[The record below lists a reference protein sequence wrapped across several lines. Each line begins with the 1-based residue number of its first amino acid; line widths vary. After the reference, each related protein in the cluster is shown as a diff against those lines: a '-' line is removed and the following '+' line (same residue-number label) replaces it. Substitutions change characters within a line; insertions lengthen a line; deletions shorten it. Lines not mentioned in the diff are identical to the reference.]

1 MSDVVTAADSC
12 RKGAFMQIGMARGV
26 ANEIRSQIE
35 SSGLAPG
42 EKLPTESTLMQRYGV
57 SRSTVRE
64 AMKLLQ
70 AENVVEIRRGLGS
83 FVASKTGIGPD
94 PLGLRFEEQA
104 HLLEELMEVR
114 LLLEPGIAECA
125 ARRRGD
131 ADIALME
138 KAISDM
144 EKAAENGEDYDAYD
158 YRFHT
163 AVAEGTHNR
172 VLERMFPVI
181 LEAIGRQV
189 EKYNNLN
196 PECGIQ
202 FTCGKAVSS
211 ADGIFEIRDLLR
223 LAIQRMRAGQIS
235 SVSRYVS
242 AGNAA
247 ADAQD

>member
-181 LEAIGRQV
+181 LEAIEKGYEQTAYLHGSV
-189 EKYNNLN
+189 ERALSYHRRILGAIRKQNA
-196 PECGIQ
+196 PEAG
-202 FTCGKAVSS
+202 
-211 ADGIFEIRDLLR
+211 R
-223 LAIQRMRAGQIS
+223 LARLHIEQTLRDIAERKKGATP
-235 SVSRYVS
+235 
-242 AGNAA
+242 
-247 ADAQD
+247 

>member
-1 MSDVVTAADSC
+1 
-12 RKGAFMQIGMARGV
+12 MQIGMARGV

-138 KAISDM
+138 KA
-144 EKAAENGEDYDAYD
+144 AENGEDYDAYD

-181 LEAIGRQV
+181 LEAIEKGYEQTAYLHGSVERALSYHRRILGAIRAQNAPEAGRLTRLHIEQT
-189 EKYNNLN
+189 L
-196 PECGIQ
+196 
-202 FTCGKAVSS
+202 
-211 ADGIFEIRDLLR
+211 RDIAER
-223 LAIQRMRAGQIS
+223 KKGATP
-235 SVSRYVS
+235 
-242 AGNAA
+242 
-247 ADAQD
+247 